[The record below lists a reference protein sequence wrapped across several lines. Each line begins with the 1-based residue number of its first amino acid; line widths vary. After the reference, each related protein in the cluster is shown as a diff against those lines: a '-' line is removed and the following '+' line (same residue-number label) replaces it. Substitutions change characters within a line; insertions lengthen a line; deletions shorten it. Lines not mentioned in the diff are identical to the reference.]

1 MTRRVEVHP
10 KRARP
15 LPFVIALLALLALA
29 ALSLWSALWGIGQ
42 WGVMIQ
48 FGLAATQAAVV
59 FILFMRLKGPPSL
72 KWVFA
77 FSGFFWLLFLY
88 GLSMT
93 DYSNRRGWP
102 PVYNPSGPGFETLH
116 NGP

>member
-1 MTRRVEVHP
+1 MRIDFETDPRRA
-10 KRARP
+10 KG
-15 LPFVIALLALLALA
+15 LPFVVAWLALLALA
-29 ALSLWSALWGIGQ
+29 GLSVWTAFLGMGMWGPIS
-42 WGVMIQ
+42 Q
-48 FGLAATQAAVV
+48 FGIAALQAAAV
-59 FILFMRLKGPPSL
+59 FILFMRLKGPASL
-72 KWVFA
+72 RWVFA

-102 PVYNPSGPGFETLH
+102 PSYNPSRPGIETLH

>member
-1 MTRRVEVHP
+1 MTRRVEVDP
-10 KRARP
+10 RRARP
-15 LPFVIALLALLALA
+15 LPFVIAWIALLVLA
-29 ALSLWSALWGIGQ
+29 ALSLWSAFWAIGH

-48 FGLAATQAAVV
+48 FALAAVQAAVV
-59 FILFMRLKGPPSL
+59 FILFMRLKGPASL

-102 PVYNPSGPGFETLH
+102 PIYNPSGPGFETLH
-116 NGP
+116 NRP

>member
-1 MTRRVEVHP
+1 MTIETDPR
-10 KRARP
+10 RARS
-15 LPFVIALLALLALA
+15 LPFVIAWLVLLVLA
-29 ALSLWSALWGIGQ
+29 ALSVWTAFLGMGMWGPIT
-42 WGVMIQ
+42 Q
-48 FGLAATQAAVV
+48 FGIAALQAAVV

-72 KWVFA
+72 RWVFA

-93 DYSNRRGWP
+93 DYSNRHGWP
-102 PVYNPSGPGFETLH
+102 PSYNPSRPGIETLH

>member
-1 MTRRVEVHP
+1 MTRRVDVDP
-10 KRARP
+10 RRARP
-15 LPFVIALLALLALA
+15 LPFVIAWIALLALA
-29 ALSLWSALWGIGQ
+29 ALSLWSAFWGIGH
-42 WGVMIQ
+42 WGVMLQ
-48 FGLAATQAAVV
+48 FALAAAQAAAV

-77 FSGFFWLLFLY
+77 FSGFFWLVFLY

-102 PVYNPSGPGFETLH
+102 PIYDPSDPGFETLH

>member
-1 MTRRVEVHP
+1 MTMRIETDPR
-10 KRARP
+10 RARS
-15 LPFVIALLALLALA
+15 LPFVVAWIALLILAGVSVWTAFLGLGLWAPIAQFGIA
-29 ALSLWSALWGIGQ
+29 AL
-42 WGVMIQ
+42 
-48 FGLAATQAAVV
+48 QAAIV

-72 KWVFA
+72 RWVFA

-93 DYSNRRGWP
+93 DYADRRGWP
-102 PVYNPSGPGFETLH
+102 PHYTPGPPGFETPQ